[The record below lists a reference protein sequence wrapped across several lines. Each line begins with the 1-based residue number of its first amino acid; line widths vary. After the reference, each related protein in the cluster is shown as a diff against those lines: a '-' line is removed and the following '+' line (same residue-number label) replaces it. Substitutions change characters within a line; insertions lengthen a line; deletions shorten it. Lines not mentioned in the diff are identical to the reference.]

1 MNNVSRHDLFITSV
15 WTQKLTGFENINKN
29 LLKNVFNTESPVY
42 SDPNVYGGQESSLTY
57 DESLLSVLSIAE
69 SSAKD
74 IAKFMGVVKENN
86 NVPKVSCFWGN
97 VNKEKQFNP
106 PHVHANSDLSGAYYV
121 KIPTSEEHTEDQDVA
136 AGKICFHDT
145 RLEKCASTPLYEENL
160 GYLDLASYSF
170 PKGTSHN
177 PWLDNVAKF
186 KPEEGMMIIFPS
198 WLLHYVE
205 PNLCKEDRITISF
218 NISF

>member
-1 MNNVSRHDLFITSV
+1 MNDAQRHDLFITSV
-15 WTQKLTGFENINKN
+15 WTKKIANFNSVNES
-29 LLKNVFNTESPVY
+29 LLKNIFSKNIPLHSSANT
-42 SDPNVYGGQESSLTY
+42 YGGQEATFHY
-57 DESLLSVLSIAE
+57 HESLRVVLDAAE
-69 SSAKD
+69 SLAEE
-74 IAKFMGVVKENN
+74 IAKFMGVLKEHNK
-86 NVPKVSCFWGN
+86 PPRIACFWGN
-97 VNKEKQFNP
+97 INKEKEFNP
-106 PHVHANSDLSGAYYV
+106 PHVHPASDLSGAYYV
-121 KIPTSEEHTEDQDVA
+121 KIPIDKQKTEDQEVA

-145 RLEKCASTPLYEENL
+145 RIEKSVSTPFYEENL

-186 KPEEGMMIIFPS
+186 KPEEGMMAIFPS

-205 PNLCKEDRITISF
+205 PNLCKEDRIAISF